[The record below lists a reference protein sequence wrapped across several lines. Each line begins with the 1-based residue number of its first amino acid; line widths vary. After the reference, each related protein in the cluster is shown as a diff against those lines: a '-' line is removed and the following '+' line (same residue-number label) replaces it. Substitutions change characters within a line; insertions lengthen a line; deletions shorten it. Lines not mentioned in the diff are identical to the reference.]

1 VPNTISSL
9 LKDVNRINAKCFKL
23 NTIYNINYTGQIIY
37 VLSLLIVLLNLLF
50 NDNSL
55 NLNISLCQTGDPL
68 HPTQL
73 PSESFIMLRNSILIY
88 VMNELVMCW
97 VCLMSYN
104 SRTRTGY
111 MTWEIKNKS
120 WIQDMKTRGQEL
132 DTEHM
137 TSRIR
142 A

>member
-1 VPNTISSL
+1 MQNALNLIQFTIL
-9 LKDVNRINAKCFKL
+9 I
-23 NTIYNINYTGQIIY
+23 TGQIISI
-37 VLSLLIVLLNLLF
+37 LLLLIVLLNLLF
-50 NDNSL
+50 NDDSL
-55 NLNISLCQTGDPL
+55 NLNTSRCQKGEPP
-68 HPTQL
+68 HPTQF
-73 PSESFIMLRNSILIY
+73 PSDSFIMLRNSTLIY
-88 VMNELVMCW
+88 VMNELPMCW

-104 SRTRTGY
+104 YRTRTGY